1 MLVTGIPFGTSSP
14 LAEQVRGP
22 GSWGRPALRC
32 DHAAPADVRDYGGV
46 GPTVDH
52 SHDPAMKQPGQ
63 LTPHL
68 ALRRGSI
75 LGRTVLLCA
84 GLAFLAA
91 CGEDR
96 TGPETPSYRITDGPA
111 CGDVVFAESLVLV
124 STGAVLGLA
133 VGGVMIAKFSTG
145 LSLTAFEELMA
156 EFSMP
161 AVLYP
166 SLTPEHVAI
175 TLAFTITTAF
185 LSALW
190 PAWIAGRLQPVEAMR
205 HVA

>member
-111 CGDVVFAESLVLV
+111 CGDVVFAESL
-124 STGAVLGLA
+124 GADSA
-133 VGGVMIAKFSTG
+133 A
-145 LSLTAFEELMA
+145 AFHAMQARKA
-156 EFSMP
+156 EQFG
-161 AVLYP
+161 
-166 SLTPEHVAI
+166 EGEI
-175 TLAFTITTAF
+175 TLELHRLEVVDRRGNVPEPRFYAVFVLEAGSGSLMHSVAEVITTEGDLF
-185 LSALW
+185 HLFW
-190 PAWIAGRLQPVEAMR
+190 CPD
-205 HVA
+205 